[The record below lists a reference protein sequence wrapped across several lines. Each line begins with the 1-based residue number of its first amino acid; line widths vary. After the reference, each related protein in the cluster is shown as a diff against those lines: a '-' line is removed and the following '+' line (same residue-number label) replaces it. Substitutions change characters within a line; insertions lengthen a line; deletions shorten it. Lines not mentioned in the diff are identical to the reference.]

1 VGTGYF
7 DRVQQV
13 ISGGLSSTTALAG
26 STESEQFMGRQGQT
40 RPEKGP
46 DAACQPILGNC
57 PHTPVNIDL
66 GPEEMLL
73 PSGD

>member
-1 VGTGYF
+1 M
-7 DRVQQV
+7 DKKP
-13 ISGGLSSTTALAG
+13 L
-26 STESEQFMGRQGQT
+26 T
-40 RPEKGP
+40 RPERGP

-57 PHTPVNIDL
+57 PQMPVNLDL